1 MQTFYETNSE
11 YDDNT
16 FLNKS
21 KVSELR
27 DFYNKSKNEN
37 DIQSDNKST
46 SSSISKECYTCN
58 ICNETSG
65 TFIILTCN
73 HIYHIK
79 CLTESSLQDIYTYPI
94 IDSEFLQSRKCP
106 ICDDTI
112 QTEDMMYLHS
122 KFLSSTKKLLS
133 THENSLQNLE
143 NQLRQIKIEIR
154 SCYDYKHKL
163 EQQREKSKQIISVLS
178 TIM

>member
-1 MQTFYETNSE
+1 M
-11 YDDNT
+11 
-16 FLNKS
+16 
-21 KVSELR
+21 
-27 DFYNKSKNEN
+27 
-37 DIQSDNKST
+37 
-46 SSSISKECYTCN
+46 
-58 ICNETSG
+58 
-65 TFIILTCN
+65 
-73 HIYHIK
+73 
-79 CLTESSLQDIYTYPI
+79 
-94 IDSEFLQSRKCP
+94 
-106 ICDDTI
+106 CDETI

-133 THENSLQNLE
+133 NHENSLQNLE